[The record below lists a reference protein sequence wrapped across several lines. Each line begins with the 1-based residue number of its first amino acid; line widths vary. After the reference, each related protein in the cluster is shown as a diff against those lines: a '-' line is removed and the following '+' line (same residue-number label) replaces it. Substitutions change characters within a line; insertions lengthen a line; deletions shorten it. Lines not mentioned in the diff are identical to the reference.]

1 MTVSEGEYTRN
12 EDGFALDPIPD
23 PDVASKRTEPTLEG
37 DGASIFPVE
46 LVLGGEG

>member
-1 MTVSEGEYTRN
+1 MAVSEGEYTRN

-23 PDVASKRTEPTLEG
+23 PDVASKRAEPTLER
-37 DGASIFPVE
+37 DGASVVLGV